1 MFRMNDDQQN
11 YRSLGLGLGL
21 GLGGLLPDLGGD
33 RGVATYAAPAGTP
46 EYYLVK
52 TGMSVAIKPKPGDHD
67 RRNVMVHYGLGKH
80 NVARVLHE
88 LKHPLTGAPVSAGEL
103 ASLVF
108 FRTQYTVEGVQHP
121 AKEVSKQGIAGVG
134 NTREIPLDGPSVQW
148 VWLEATCWIPGFT
161 YRNLQLRCTPSS
173 QT

>member
-1 MFRMNDDQQN
+1 MDQDHEQTRT
-11 YRSLGLGLGL
+11 YRSL

-33 RGVATYAAPAGTP
+33 RGVSTGPAPAGTP
-46 EYYLVK
+46 EHYVIR
-52 TGMSVAIKPKPGDHD
+52 TGMSVAIKANPGDAD
-67 RRNVMVHYGLGKH
+67 QRNVMVHYGLGKH

-88 LKHPLTGAPVSAGEL
+88 LKHPVTGAPVSAGEL

-121 AKEVSKQGIAGVG
+121 AKEVSKQGMAGVG

-148 VWLEATCWIPGFT
+148 LWLEATCEPLPPPPPQPVPHYH
-161 YRNLQLRCTPSS
+161 YRGGLRDSTI
-173 QT
+173 